1 MAARP
6 RVLGLRTL
14 VMALL
19 LSASIGTPATGL
31 AQTLLEALSQAYES
45 NPALAAQR
53 AKLRATDEDVAQ
65 ALSNWRP
72 TVTVN
77 GNVAKN
83 YNDSFSGDNRR
94 QNRSPRS
101 VDLTVTQSL
110 YRGGRTLAETA
121 KTKNLVFAERAELL
135 SVEQTVLFDGATA
148 YMDVLRD
155 QAVLQLNI
163 NNETV
168 LRRQLQA
175 AQDRFQVGEI
185 TRTDVAQSESRLARA
200 TADRIQSE
208 GDLTASRA
216 IYNNVIGEMPG
227 TLRPPP
233 PLEALPAN
241 EEEAVAMARNDAP
254 DVGVALYTEKASRDD
269 IRLITGELLP
279 TLDLTGTLSDI
290 REASSSSSRSESAK
304 LTGRLVVPLYQSGS
318 VASKVREAKQTAA
331 RRRAELADAV
341 RDAIEFATRAWQSLQ
356 TTRARITS
364 FQAQIRATEIALD
377 GVRQEAAVG
386 ERTVLD
392 VLDAEQEL
400 LDARVSLVRAQRD
413 EIVAGFDVKLSVG
426 QLTAKELGLAVKIY
440 DFERHYNAV
449 RSKWFG
455 LGIVQE

>member
-1 MAARP
+1 MIPSAATTGGKIVHRARSISRSRKAFTGAGARWQKRQRP
-6 RVLGLRTL
+6 RIWFL
-14 VMALL
+14 
-19 LSASIGTPATGL
+19 
-31 AQTLLEALSQAYES
+31 
-45 NPALAAQR
+45 
-53 AKLRATDEDVAQ
+53 
-65 ALSNWRP
+65 
-72 TVTVN
+72 
-77 GNVAKN
+77 
-83 YNDSFSGDNRR
+83 
-94 QNRSPRS
+94 
-101 VDLTVTQSL
+101 QS
-110 YRGGRTLAETA
+110 
-121 KTKNLVFAERAELL
+121 RAELL

-208 GDLTASRA
+208 SDLTASRA

-364 FQAQIRATEIALD
+364 FQAQIRATGNCPGRSAS
-377 GVRQEAAVG
+377 GSGGWRAHGPRRARC
-386 ERTVLD
+386 RTG
-392 VLDAEQEL
+392 A
-400 LDARVSLVRAQRD
+400 
-413 EIVAGFDVKLSVG
+413 
-426 QLTAKELGLAVKIY
+426 
-440 DFERHYNAV
+440 
-449 RSKWFG
+449 FG
-455 LGIVQE
+455 CPGKPG